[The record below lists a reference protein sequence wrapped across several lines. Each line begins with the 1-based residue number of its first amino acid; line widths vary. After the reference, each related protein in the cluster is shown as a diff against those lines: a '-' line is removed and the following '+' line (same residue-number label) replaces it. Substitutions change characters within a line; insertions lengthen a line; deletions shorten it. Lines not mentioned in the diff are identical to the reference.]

1 MWNDFL
7 PDGLKEEQEVK
18 EPSWSKFLDQE
29 PKPPVVEPTIVPP
42 KVEQPSV
49 VTESPRDAEGF
60 YKTTA
65 ISPPIQ
71 GLAPMIWS
79 PEIASYIGK
88 QGFGPQPEGG
98 WDEMLRPLDKEG
110 KPYTLDIPEDPAF
123 KSVKT
128 TLKDAALRTGMELVA
143 ASELALSLAS
153 GMLLYFPSKIYG
165 LMALPFGAEVAKIA
179 EEEMGSLG
187 YQPFT
192 EKGRA
197 AAELIGKGFELF
209 LWPAHK
215 AGEITAKEFPRL
227 GYVTEFGYELM
238 EFAIAGGLVKG
249 FRSKLKPEQ
258 KTRIIDAKK
267 ELDNA
272 ELVKKADAVESIP
285 DAAIKEA
292 QRKVIEVEKV
302 QSDLAYTEATK
313 KVSEDAMIVEEIGK
327 QTGEIVK
334 AKSAVKPVEKIVIK
348 TKEGI
353 SKLEK
358 DIRTEIEALDVSAK
372 ERARIREEYR
382 ETKIK
387 PKEVELPEFPE
398 AKIKPEELKVEPVAE
413 KEFISKFKTTWDEYA
428 IEIESV
434 ESGVK
439 PAHYGVWTDKKAI
452 KKAKDLGLQV
462 IENVTDIGD
471 YIVVP
476 KTVAGNKIAKQLVR
490 LSKEREKIFKT
501 KDEDIIYKWNEEFSE
516 LLGYTKEE
524 AQSLIGI
531 TGYADR
537 ITEAKRIHKLY
548 KQRPEP
554 VADVDPI
561 IGTELPELKGKRSPF
576 FQDSKTTEV
585 YRKLYEE
592 RAKSVATDPEL
603 LTQKL
608 INDVNRWYKGEDIPI
623 DKVRNTLT
631 ELTTRADE
639 LRMEFI
645 TGQDHFMWKETVGE
659 AAQWARDLDRLK
671 IEPTEKQIAF
681 HGTSSKY
688 IKPDDIVGKYLKPKS
703 IENIIKDVLNELK
716 LTGNERLKA
725 KQKVLD
731 YDYFKEGDRPFT
743 EGEIYVAKEF
753 KDAVNYAEWAGEAY
767 DSVLIALG
775 AFDKKPIGTAKKAKT
790 VYEKNREATPYVL
803 EVGIEGKLK
812 KGDIIKT
819 EPVEVTGVYDVE
831 GTKLYAGIPWRE
843 ILKKLKITKEGY
855 PKIDTSKLSPDQRK
869 TYNLGKEWDEAFE
882 TAREAKKFKLKRF
895 IDRSGLHTGRAIHE
909 RKHRLR
915 RDLVKQYGA
924 DGHRILQYIDASEAS
939 GGVSDRMFYEMR
951 KEAFRDVPSKL
962 TTQVDAV
969 NLASR
974 LTDIYGYK
982 TPAQFKPPKGMG
994 PEQTAVFETLM
1005 NVYKKMTPE
1014 ERVLAEKASNTMFE
1028 HVKIAV
1034 DELVRAG
1041 LKSVEEGE
1049 ALKSHNYR
1057 KIRSLNVEKMYD
1069 QKYKQGIRIGDKMV
1083 RQTDSGVDSLGQNPI
1098 TMLETDSRILYK
1110 ETLDRIYR
1118 RVKNQ
1123 EMKLEWR
1130 KFDAKHEDNPFV
1142 IFKDN
1147 DVVLKRSDR
1156 KIPSGW
1162 VKDYWYEEGKMKT
1175 MYYHPDVALQVLASG
1190 PHMSYP
1196 LTRVL
1201 TTGLGINLTRALTVG
1216 TSAFWATTRG
1226 LTMDIG
1232 HTFFSARTFN
1242 PETGKFERTYSK
1254 LAPKYLGQIGRDMYN
1269 TFYDVMTRGEKTGV
1283 YEKNGGSMPFLAM
1296 REQHFGKRGIKA
1308 PGAYDKIMDGLS
1320 FWGQSMERWNRVA
1333 VMERVLR
1340 QEAKKKGITLEEAY
1354 KNKDMTMSATNTA
1367 VERLPYR
1374 QGGWLVKEMDKIFG
1388 PFISASYG
1396 AGRTFLRGAKE
1407 NPVDF
1412 AARISN
1418 VAIPTIGATIAMTLF
1433 APEAKRDTPE
1443 WQHIGGPVVT
1453 LFPDSLNFI
1462 DDEGNKR
1469 WINVRLP
1476 TDPMIAAFYNVFRGL
1491 TNKMLYEA
1499 GMTDIEPNYETI
1511 VESITRALPTGST
1524 LAPVLAAFFT
1534 YFKNIDVWRNKKVV
1548 EEAFPWPMS
1557 EKEGQLDPKLGQ
1569 LPKDIAKVTG
1579 VSAPRLSAAV
1589 RQVGLQNNEYAWAIG
1604 KLYDMANNDLDP
1616 RLRMQHWAITL
1627 SQTPGLK
1634 NLMSVTVPR
1643 AYALAGRK
1651 DLKQQDRF
1659 DKMLRREEMNFLA
1672 EGYYWKGVGSE
1683 SKIDKFID
1691 KYEEGHIRKS
1701 LETRRNF
1708 IEKVKDLPHRS
1719 SWVSFYHVPPEM
1731 KAKEFY
1737 KLWQVESSPE
1747 ERMALERELDDLLDV
1762 GYISK
1767 ASEDRFFETLENLKY
1782 RRVK

>member
-7 PDGLKEEQEVK
+7 PNELKEKQEVK

-29 PKPPVVEPTIVPP
+29 PEPIVEPTIEPSR
-42 KVEQPSV
+42 VEQPQV
-49 VTESPRDAEGF
+49 ITEAPRDAEGF

-71 GLAPMIWS
+71 GLAPMVWS
-79 PEIASYIGK
+79 PEIASYVGK

-110 KPYTLDIPEDPAF
+110 KPYTLDLPENDLL
-123 KSVKT
+123 KTVKT
-128 TLKDAALRTGMELVA
+128 TLKDAAVRSGMELVA

-153 GMLLYFPSKIYG
+153 GMMLYLPSKIYG

-197 AAELIGKGFELF
+197 ATELVGKGFELF
-209 LWPAHK
+209 LWPARK
-215 AGEITAKEFPRL
+215 AGEITTKEFPRL

-238 EFAIAGGLVKG
+238 EFAVAGGLVKG

-258 KTRIIDAKK
+258 KTRVIDAKK

-272 ELVKKADAVESIP
+272 ELVKKADAVEAIP
-285 DAAIKEA
+285 DATIKEA
-292 QRKVIEVEKV
+292 QRKVIETEKV
-302 QSDLAYTEATK
+302 QADLEHAEAIK

-327 QTGEIVK
+327 QTEGIIK
-334 AKSAVKPVEKIVIK
+334 AKSEVKPVEVKPELEAKQTKADKIVKQWDKELEAEKRRLSFYKPTEAEQINNFKKVVEDITFVVEDFNSNLPEYRAFGMRKARELIK
-348 TKEGI
+348 EDLDAI
-353 SKLEK
+353 IE
-358 DIRTEIEALDVSAK
+358 DYVIRKPTPEQLRLAHEHVEYAK
-372 ERARIREEYR
+372 EKTNQALVGLKSVKDEV
-382 ETKIK
+382 K
-387 PKEVELPEFPE
+387 PKPPKIEELPEFPE
-398 AKIKPEELKVEPVAE
+398 AKIKPEEFKEPV
-413 KEFISKFKTTWDEYA
+413 T
-428 IEIESV
+428 
-434 ESGVK
+434 
-439 PAHYGVWTDKKAI
+439 
-452 KKAKDLGLQV
+452 
-462 IENVTDIGD
+462 
-471 YIVVP
+471 
-476 KTVAGNKIAKQLVR
+476 
-490 LSKEREKIFKT
+490 
-501 KDEDIIYKWNEEFSE
+501 
-516 LLGYTKEE
+516 
-524 AQSLIGI
+524 
-531 TGYADR
+531 
-537 ITEAKRIHKLY
+537 
-548 KQRPEP
+548 
-554 VADVDPI
+554 DVDLN
-561 IGTELPELKGKRSPF
+561 IGVELPELKGESSPF
-576 FQDSKTTEV
+576 FQDAKTTET
-585 YRKLYEE
+585 YKKLYEE
-592 RAKSVATDPEL
+592 RAKSVASDPEL

-608 INDVNRWYKGEDIPI
+608 INDVNRWYKGDDSVPI
-623 DKVRNTLT
+623 DKVRNSLT
-631 ELTTRADE
+631 ELSTRSEE

-645 TGQDHFMWKETVGE
+645 TGQDHFAWKETIGE
-659 AAQWARDLDRLK
+659 AAQWARGLDRLKIEQTIYRQGRPEGKWWTPERDYAESFGKKGKKVIERKLAKDAKLIDEEILKSKLTDIERKMDEMKGYDAALDRLGYDGFKRLEESMEGPSSWSYYIKDRLKIEPSEVTLYRATSPTVKFEDVFDVEKLTKFKPPEGIEGNFYTSDYAYADYFREAYGKDAIIESIKVSAEEAKLYEQRPGEYFVPKDRLK
-671 IEPTEKQIAF
+671 IEPTV
-681 HGTSSKY
+681 
-688 IKPDDIVGKYLKPKS
+688 D
-703 IENIIKDVLNELK
+703 
-716 LTGNERLKA
+716 
-725 KQKVLD
+725 
-731 YDYFKEGDRPFT
+731 
-743 EGEIYVAKEF
+743 
-753 KDAVNYAEWAGEAY
+753 
-767 DSVLIALG
+767 
-775 AFDKKPIGTAKKAKT
+775 
-790 VYEKNREATPYVL
+790 
-803 EVGIEGKLK
+803 
-812 KGDIIKT
+812 
-819 EPVEVTGVYDVE
+819 
-831 GTKLYAGIPWRE
+831 LYAGIPWKD
-843 ILKKLKITKEGY
+843 ILKKLRITKEGY
-855 PKIDTSKLSPDQRK
+855 PKIDTSKLSPEQRK
-869 TYNLGKEWDEAFE
+869 TYNLGKEWDDAFE
-882 TAREAKKFKLKRF
+882 AAREAKKFKLKRF

-915 RDLVKQYGA
+915 RQLRKQYGA
-924 DGHRILQYIDASEAS
+924 EGDKILQYIDTSEAS

-951 KEAFRDVPSKL
+951 KEAFRDVPSRL

-982 TPAQFKPPKGMG
+982 TPAQFKPPKRMG

-1005 NVYKKMTPE
+1005 NVYKRMTPK
-1014 ERVLAEKASNTMFE
+1014 ERELAEKASNTMFD
-1028 HVKIAV
+1028 HVKMAV
-1034 DELVRAG
+1034 DELVRVG

-1130 KFDAKHEDNPFV
+1130 EFDAKHADNPFV

-1156 KIPSGW
+1156 KIPSGY
-1162 VKDYWYEEGKMKT
+1162 VKDYWYEDGRMKT

-1232 HTFFSARTFN
+1232 HTFFSARSFN
-1242 PETGKFERTYSK
+1242 PETGKFKRTYSK
-1254 LAPKYLGQIGRDMYN
+1254 IPPVYLGQIGKDMAN

-1296 REQHFGKRGIKA
+1296 REQHFGKKGIKA

-1320 FWGQSMERWNRVA
+1320 FWSQSMERWNRVA
-1333 VMERVLR
+1333 VMERGIR

-1354 KNKDMTMSATNTA
+1354 KDKDITMNATNTA
-1367 VERLPYR
+1367 VERLPYS

-1388 PFISASYG
+1388 PFISASYN
-1396 AGRTFLRGAKE
+1396 AARTFLRGAKE

-1412 AARISN
+1412 AARISTI
-1418 VAIPTIGATIAMTLF
+1418 AIPTVGATIAMTLF

-1476 TDPMIAAFYNVFRGL
+1476 VDPMIAAFYNVFRGL

-1511 VESITRALPTGST
+1511 IDSITRALPTGSS
-1524 LAPVLAAFFT
+1524 LAPVPAAFFT

-1557 EKEGQLDPKLGQ
+1557 GEEGQLDPKLGQ
-1569 LPKDIAKVTG
+1569 LPKDIGKVTG

-1604 KLYDMANNDLDP
+1604 KLYDMINNDLDP

-1627 SQTPGLK
+1627 SKTPGIK

-1643 AYALAGRK
+1643 SYALAGRK

-1659 DKMLRREEMNFLA
+1659 DKMLRREEMNFLS
-1672 EGYYWKGVGSE
+1672 ESYYWKGVGSE

-1691 KYEEGHIRKS
+1691 KYEEEHIRKS

-1708 IEKVKDLPHRS
+1708 IEKVKDLSHRG
-1719 SWVSFYHVPPEM
+1719 SWVSFYHVPPEI

-1782 RRVK
+1782 RQVK